1 MKFHCSVRMLC
12 SGSPGSVVM
21 GLRVFIMVMDALA
34 QSWRPEVLVPLISYF
49 IQHGFNYLLHVGF

>member
-21 GLRVFIMVMDALA
+21 GLIVFIMVMDALA
-34 QSWRPEVLVPLISYF
+34 QS
-49 IQHGFNYLLHVGF
+49 